1 MPSFILLFDTS
12 RCMASEFTH
21 SQVIALPNHPSLHA
35 HDYRQVVIGLQGQTE
50 FELSG
55 RGSLV
60 GPGQGCL
67 VSEAELHA
75 FSGIGQNEILVINLP
90 ESVLLGESSM
100 KQKVEALFER
110 DVYFQLDAQAQT
122 LVKAL
127 TGEMI
132 ANPHDVILGRAC
144 ADTLLCVMERHFR
157 DQLAPRRQ
165 GHRLNMDII
174 DLYIRQH
181 ISRKISV
188 AQMAGS
194 VFLAESQFHQLFKAQ
209 VGVTPHQYVLKKR
222 FELAQ
227 ELLSTSQL
235 NLAQISDSCGFS
247 SQSGFTSA
255 FSRYFGVSP
264 SRYRH
269 DH

>member
-1 MPSFILLFDTS
+1 MTS
-12 RCMASEFTH
+12 ELKH

-35 HDYRQVVIGLQGQTE
+35 HEYRQVVIGLQGQTE

-67 VSEAELHA
+67 VSESELHS
-75 FSGIGQNEILVINLP
+75 FSGVGQNEILVINLP
-90 ESVLLGESSM
+90 ESALLGEMSM
-100 KQKVEALFER
+100 KDKVERLFER
-110 DVYFQLDAQAQT
+110 DAYFQLDSQAQT

-127 TGEMI
+127 TSEMI
-132 ANPHDVILGRAC
+132 ANPHDAMLGSAC

-157 DQLAPRRQ
+157 EQIAPRRH
-165 GHRLNMDII
+165 GHRLNIDII

-188 AQMAGS
+188 SQLAGS
-194 VFLAESQFHQLFKAQ
+194 VFLAESQFHQLFKSQ
-209 VGVTPHQYVLKKR
+209 MGMTPHQYVLKKR

-227 ELLSTSQL
+227 ELLSTSEL
-235 NLAQISDSCGFS
+235 NLAQISDSCGFA

-255 FSRYFGVSP
+255 FTRAFGVSP
-264 SRYRH
+264 SRFRQQH
-269 DH
+269 

>member
-1 MPSFILLFDTS
+1 M
-12 RCMASEFTH
+12 MASELKH

-35 HDYRQVVIGLQGQTE
+35 HEYRQVVIGLQGQTE

-67 VSEAELHA
+67 VSESELHA
-75 FSGIGQNEILVINLP
+75 FSGVGQNEILVINLP
-90 ESVLLGESSM
+90 ESVLHGELSM
-100 KQKVEALFER
+100 KEKVDRLFSR
-110 DVYFQLDAQAQT
+110 DAYFQLDSQAQT

-127 TGEMI
+127 TAEMV
-132 ANPHDVILGRAC
+132 ANPDDAVLGRAC

-157 DQLAPRRQ
+157 EQVAPRRH

-181 ISRKISV
+181 ISRKITV
-188 AQMAGS
+188 AQLAGS

-227 ELLSTSQL
+227 DLLVSSEL
-235 NLAQISDSCGFS
+235 NLTQISDSCGFS
-247 SQSGFTSA
+247 SQSGFTTA
-255 FSRYFGVSP
+255 FTRYFGISP
-264 SRYRH
+264 SRFRQQH
-269 DH
+269 

>member
-1 MPSFILLFDTS
+1 
-12 RCMASEFTH
+12 MASELKH
-21 SQVIALPNHPSLHA
+21 SQVMALPNHPSLHA

-67 VSEAELHA
+67 VSESELHA
-75 FSGIGQNEILVINLP
+75 FSGRGHNEILVINLP
-90 ESVLLGESSM
+90 DAVLMGELSM
-100 KQKVEALFER
+100 KQKVDTLFQR
-110 DVYFQLDAQAQT
+110 DAYFQLDSQAQV

-127 TGEMI
+127 TAEMV
-132 ANPHDVILGRAC
+132 ANPDDLILGRAC

-209 VGVTPHQYVLKKR
+209 VGMTPHQYVLKKR
-222 FELAQ
+222 FDLAQ
-227 ELLSTSQL
+227 ELLCTSEL
-235 NLAQISDSCGFS
+235 NLTQISDSCGFS

-255 FSRYFGVSP
+255 FSRYFGMSP
-264 SRYRH
+264 SRFRQQH
-269 DH
+269 

>member
-1 MPSFILLFDTS
+1 
-12 RCMASEFTH
+12 MASELKH

-35 HDYRQVVIGLQGQTE
+35 HEYRQVVIGLQGQTE

-55 RGSLV
+55 RGSLI

-67 VSEAELHA
+67 VSESELHS
-75 FSGIGQNEILVINLP
+75 FSGVGQNEILVINLP
-90 ESVLLGESSM
+90 ESELLGEMSM
-100 KQKVEALFER
+100 KDKVERLFER
-110 DVYFQLDAQAQT
+110 DAYFQLDSQAQT

-127 TGEMI
+127 TSEMI
-132 ANPHDVILGRAC
+132 ANPHDAMLGRAC

-157 DQLAPRRQ
+157 EQIAPRRH
-165 GHRLNMDII
+165 GHRLNIDII

-188 AQMAGS
+188 SQLAGS
-194 VFLAESQFHQLFKAQ
+194 VFLAGSQFHQLFKSQ
-209 VGVTPHQYVLKKR
+209 IGMTPHQYVLKKR

-227 ELLSTSQL
+227 ELLSTSEL
-235 NLAQISDSCGFS
+235 NLAQISDSCGFA

-255 FSRYFGVSP
+255 FTRAFGVSP
-264 SRYRH
+264 SRFRQQH
-269 DH
+269 